1 MNLFEI
7 DDAIQRCVKLENS
20 DNYVDTETGEII
32 DTAAI
37 EQLEMDRDTK
47 IRNIACWIK
56 NLESDEKALA
66 EQIKTFTARKNAA
79 KNKRESLKSYLAA
92 FLNGKK
98 WQNSEVAIS
107 WRLKSYLAAFLNGKK
122 WQNSEV
128 AISWRKS
135 EAVEVEEG
143 AAIPEQ
149 YLRYKEPEIN
159 KAQLKADLKA
169 GTVVYGCQLVTKNN
183 IQIK

>member
-107 WRLKSYLAAFLNGKK
+107 WR
-122 WQNSEV
+122 
-128 AISWRKS
+128 KS

>member
-7 DDAIQRCVKLENS
+7 NDAIQRCVKLEAS

-32 DTAAI
+32 DTEALDNLVM
-37 EQLEMDRDTK
+37 ERDTK

-92 FLNGKK
+92 FL
-98 WQNSEVAIS
+98 Q
-107 WRLKSYLAAFLNGKK
+107 GKK

-135 EAVEVEEG
+135 EAVEVEDG